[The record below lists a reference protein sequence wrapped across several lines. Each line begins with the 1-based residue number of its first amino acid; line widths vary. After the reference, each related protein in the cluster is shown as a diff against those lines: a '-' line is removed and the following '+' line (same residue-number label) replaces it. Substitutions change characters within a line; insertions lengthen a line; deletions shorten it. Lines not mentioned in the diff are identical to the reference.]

1 MSATTGNMNANKGN
15 IKAAGQAGLSY
26 NVEKSLAAK
35 TGGSTKESHVVAPL
49 DEVLAL
55 KALLEMSEPRD
66 KKVWQ
71 DMINDATRMLRISA
85 GAIQENPIIKE
96 RLGVSG
102 LEGVMALSKL
112 LKQRHADSVFN
123 LALDDAIGEGNA
135 ASRKRASD
143 AGLESVTERFDRFN
157 IGGEPFIRYR
167 GYEGLENRAA

>member
-1 MSATTGNMNANKGN
+1 MSF
-15 IKAAGQAGLSY
+15 
-26 NVEKSLAAK
+26 NVETALAAK
-35 TGGSTKESHVVAPL
+35 AGGSTKESHAVAPL

-55 KALLEMSEPRD
+55 KALLEMADSGPD

-85 GAIQENPIIKE
+85 GAIQKNPIIKE

-123 LALDDAIGEGNA
+123 LALDDAIGEGNE
-135 ASRKRASD
+135 ASRARAD
-143 AGLESVTERFDRFN
+143 AAGLESVTKRFDMFN
-157 IGGEPFIRYR
+157 IGGDPFIRYK
-167 GYEGLENRAA
+167 GYEGLFNRASGAA

>member
-1 MSATTGNMNANKGN
+1 MSH
-15 IKAAGQAGLSY
+15 
-26 NVEKSLAAK
+26 NVEKPLAAK
-35 TGGSTKESHVVAPL
+35 AGGSTKESHAVAPL

-55 KALLEMSEPRD
+55 KALLEMADSPAD
-66 KKVWQ
+66 KKLWQ
-71 DMINDATRMLRISA
+71 GMINDATRMLRISA
-85 GAIQENPIIKE
+85 GAIKANPIIKE

-135 ASRKRASD
+135 DSRKRAKD

-157 IGGEPFIRYR
+157 IAGKPFIRYP
-167 GYEGLENRAA
+167 GYEGLKNVPFGS